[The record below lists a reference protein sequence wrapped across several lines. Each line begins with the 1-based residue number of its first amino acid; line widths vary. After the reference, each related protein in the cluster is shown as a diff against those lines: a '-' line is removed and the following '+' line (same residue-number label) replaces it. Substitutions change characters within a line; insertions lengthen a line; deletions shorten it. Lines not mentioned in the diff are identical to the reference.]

1 MRTRVYAGWRGRGQP
16 AVVLGVPSAS
26 AAFSFLPLSQPSDCL
41 QGAAAEPAWPAS
53 CWGAGYGL
61 DETGEPDVCSQG
73 PVDGRRLSRTCDR
86 ETRGKQTGS
95 ATRSPHC
102 WFFFLSNCIKLG
114 IALCSLCTMFRWCPE
129 STRSHPILQIKETE
143 ASAFPESRQLIN
155 NGTGIR
161 TKCKILGRGA
171 RRPGFESWLCQSPA
185 VCPWHFAPS
194 VVCDKTGVMT
204 APVPWGVL

>member
-1 MRTRVYAGWRGRGQP
+1 MARL
-16 AVVLGVPSAS
+16 VLGSGLRARRDWR
-26 AAFSFLPLSQPSDCL
+26 ARRLLPRPRRWAPVEQDLRPGDEGEADGLSHPQPSL
-41 QGAAAEPAWPAS
+41 
-53 CWGAGYGL
+53 L
-61 DETGEPDVCSQG
+61 V
-73 PVDGRRLSRTCDR
+73 
-86 ETRGKQTGS
+86 
-95 ATRSPHC
+95 
-102 WFFFLSNCIKLG
+102 FFLSTCIKLG